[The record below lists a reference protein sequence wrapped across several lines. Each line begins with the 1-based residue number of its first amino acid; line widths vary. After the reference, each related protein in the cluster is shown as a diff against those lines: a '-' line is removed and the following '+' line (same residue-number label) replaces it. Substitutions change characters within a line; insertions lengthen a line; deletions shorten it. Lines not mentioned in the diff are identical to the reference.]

1 LHAMVAL
8 TQSFCG
14 LLARSTHSSTQ
25 RFAYPQEPYIID
37 QTQRRTSVNSKVW
50 HNDLRAE
57 SIERLTTEVM
67 WRPWNMLWASQS
79 FCPENDF
86 SLEGC
91 ARARK
96 DFKRDLQELLCRTK
110 RDGGLETIAVV

>member
-1 LHAMVAL
+1 M
-8 TQSFCG
+8 
-14 LLARSTHSSTQ
+14 
-25 RFAYPQEPYIID
+25 ID
-37 QTQRRTSVNSKVW
+37 QTQRWTSVISKVW
-50 HNDLRAE
+50 HNNLRAG

-67 WRPWNMLWASQS
+67 WRSWNMLWASQS
-79 FCPENDF
+79 CPENDF

>member
-1 LHAMVAL
+1 
-8 TQSFCG
+8 
-14 LLARSTHSSTQ
+14 
-25 RFAYPQEPYIID
+25 
-37 QTQRRTSVNSKVW
+37 
-50 HNDLRAE
+50 
-57 SIERLTTEVM
+57 
-67 WRPWNMLWASQS
+67 MLWASQS
-79 FCPENDF
+79 CPENDF